1 MLTNRQ
7 IHILSYLANHEGWV
21 SGEQLSDHFHLDR
34 KTVQSELRLLEQ
46 ELGSQGQIESSR
58 KGYRLTT
65 LTPAARKSIY
75 QEITA
80 CGGRNCLGARPSAL
94 ILYLMLLKDYISM
107 QQLAELFYLSKTAVS
122 LEMETLKRWAA
133 RYEGLSLEVS
143 TSRGIRLDGPEDRKR
158 SYCARF
164 ATVQAMRSV
173 PVDQETVQ
181 AYESILQTVTD
192 VLKQAFTA
200 AGFWITGEAFD
211 ESCRYLAVCSLRSQM
226 GFQLE
231 TPALRPAGPY
241 AGFSAQACGQ
251 IAQICG
257 YRFTEAEI
265 ACFAFRLEGENTLN
279 NWAAAPFPYE
289 AQEGLEKL
297 ESRLQHILPTT
308 PQPLLLRREAF
319 LPSITKLMVR
329 RQAGSVAINHY
340 NEEIICR
347 YPLETH
353 LICTLLP
360 DCFGL
365 EPNKETSFLALQL
378 ASQLNQGRDTI
389 SVLLVSNQNQSVIG
403 QIASALQGI
412 GSPQMVRFQV
422 LPGYA
427 FACDP
432 TVCADFDVL
441 LTTDQATLMLSP
453 QFHLIPCILTY
464 DDVQQLDLY
473 LKKKAESLREERQI
487 DFLETCYQI
496 QHVPGSS
503 DLSALLPPASAGCQ
517 ESRQTLG
524 SKRLYVCRTGPCETG
539 RLWVY
544 DLELPI
550 LFRHKKIRRVIFAS
564 FQEGQ
569 PGMLQ
574 FFTTVSEFLTKELE
588 G

>member
-7 IHILSYLANHEGWV
+7 IQILSYLANHEGWV

-34 KTVQSELRLLEQ
+34 KTVQSELKLLEQ
-46 ELGSQGQIESSR
+46 ALDSQGQIESGR
-58 KGYRLTT
+58 KGHRLTT

-75 QEITA
+75 QEIA
-80 CGGRNCLGARPSAL
+80 AGGGRNCLGVRPSAL

-107 QQLAELFYLSKTAVS
+107 QQLADLFYLSKTAVS

-143 TSRGIRLDGPEDRKR
+143 TIRGIRLDGPEDRKR

-200 AGFWITGEAFD
+200 AGFGITGESFD
-211 ESCRYLAVCSLRSQM
+211 ESCRYLAICSLRSQM

-231 TPALRPAGPY
+231 APPHHPAGPY

-257 YRFTEAEI
+257 YHFTQAEI
-265 ACFAFRLEGENTLN
+265 TYFASLN
-279 NWAAAPFPYE
+279 DWAAAPFPYE

-297 ESRLQHILPTT
+297 ESRLRQILPAA
-308 PQPLLLRREAF
+308 PQPLLLSREAF
-319 LPSITKLMVR
+319 LPSITKLMIR

-347 YPLETH
+347 YPLEAH
-353 LICTLLP
+353 LIFTLLP

-403 QIASALQGI
+403 QIASALRGI

-432 TVCADFDVL
+432 TICANFDVL

-464 DDVQQLDLY
+464 DDVQRLDLY

-487 DFLETCYQI
+487 DLLETCYQI
-496 QHVPGSS
+496 QSIPGAR
-503 DLSALLPPASAGCQ
+503 DLSVLLPPPSAGCQ

-524 SKRLYVCRTGPCETG
+524 AKRLYVCRTGPCETG

-544 DLELPI
+544 DLENPL
-550 LFRHKKIRRVIFAS
+550 LFRHKKIRRIIFAS
-564 FQEGQ
+564 FPEGQ

-574 FFTTVSEFLTKELE
+574 FFTTVSEYLTRELE
-588 G
+588 D

>member
-319 LPSITKLMVR
+319 LPSLPKLMVR

-403 QIASALQGI
+403 QPAE
-412 GSPQMVRFQV
+412 
-422 LPGYA
+422 PGAGYHL
-427 FACDP
+427 C
-432 TVCADFDVL
+432 CAD
-441 LTTDQATLMLSP
+441 A
-453 QFHLIPCILTY
+453 I
-464 DDVQQLDLY
+464 
-473 LKKKAESLREERQI
+473 
-487 DFLETCYQI
+487 
-496 QHVPGSS
+496 
-503 DLSALLPPASAGCQ
+503 
-517 ESRQTLG
+517 
-524 SKRLYVCRTGPCETG
+524 
-539 RLWVY
+539 
-544 DLELPI
+544 
-550 LFRHKKIRRVIFAS
+550 
-564 FQEGQ
+564 
-569 PGMLQ
+569 
-574 FFTTVSEFLTKELE
+574 
-588 G
+588 